1 MLSHFEKD
9 EKDDEK
15 DEGENDDDNNDNNN
29 PDGDDDDDE
38 EKPAEWMN
46 TDIPQPDMENE
57 ELEDKTYLFV

>member
-1 MLSHFEKD
+1 MLSHFEKED
-9 EKDDEK
+9 KVDEK

-38 EKPAEWMN
+38 EKPPDWMN
-46 TDIPQPDMENE
+46 TDIAPPDMEIE